1 MAGSNGGEGAV
12 EMGFDGAD
20 GQAGDGGDFGELQFF
35 EEAKEEDA
43 ALAIGEL
50 GDALPDEGHLFAGDE
65 SGLEGA
71 VAVRNVRGDV
81 GDVDGGFG
89 DPFPEAEAVGAGVVA
104 NEVEGDAHKPGGD
117 GAVSAEG
124 VAGGPGAD
132 EGVLGERLGEVTVA
146 DGDEVEAEDALL
158 VGRDDGGHVVERRR

>member
-12 EMGFDGAD
+12 EMSFDGAD
-20 GQAGDGGDFGELQFF
+20 GEAGDGGDFGELQFF

-50 GDALPDEGHLFAGDE
+50 GNALPDEGHLFGGNE

-81 GDVDGGFG
+81 GDVDGRFG

-117 GAVSAEG
+117 GTVSWKVWRAAQARTK
-124 VAGGPGAD
+124 VSW
-132 EGVLGERLGEVTVA
+132 V
-146 DGDEVEAEDALL
+146 
-158 VGRDDGGHVVERRR
+158 RDWARSRSRMETRWKRKMRCS